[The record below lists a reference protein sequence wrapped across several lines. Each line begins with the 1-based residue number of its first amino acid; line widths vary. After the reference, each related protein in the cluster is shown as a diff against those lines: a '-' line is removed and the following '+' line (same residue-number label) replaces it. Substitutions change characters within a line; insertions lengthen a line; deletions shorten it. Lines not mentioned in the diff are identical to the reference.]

1 MAKANKKEA
10 LIKKQMS
17 ELPSLTGMKEMS
29 LQAVSDFPF
38 IEITDNATA
47 TEARKNRTGLVKVR
61 VNLQKQRTLINKKL
75 SEIKGAVKDETDEV
89 ILITKPHEERQQE
102 VIDIWDEE
110 KEVEKNKKIKLEEIR
125 VDLIKGRISNTEE
138 TINEFIEKM
147 DLDNFTEVNHDILE
161 ALLKGRKTGDIDFDF
176 MEFEVLYDDMEERML
191 KSYNDELEKLK
202 VIEKE
207 RLENLDKEQ
216 KAQIDSIYRDCS
228 ELLFEEKD
236 LGSLKMK
243 VHEMLSTGYDFGGN
257 IDGFNTTKET
267 IIKQLNARISTL
279 KSEQLQKDKENRLTF
294 LEELA
299 QHREAIL
306 KGIENMTIDN
316 TENFKTSLR
325 TLIDKPHF
333 DTDLIVPEYEEMK
346 VLANK
351 SLKRRE
357 IKIAN
362 EQKEIDKKAK
372 KEEQALEKRT
382 KERRA
387 ELRTLDLET
396 IGDSF
401 TGFGIYIGN
410 DKITSFINKDWDE
423 LVSSI
428 PESKKVFKANDRKE
442 KLRQKNLKDTKEG
455 LINKIQKISKSYKS
469 DKIKTT
475 EIKDLETEIEKELL
489 NWGSRMEAL
498 INDF

>member
-1 MAKANKKEA
+1 
-10 LIKKQMS
+10 
-17 ELPSLTGMKEMS
+17 
-29 LQAVSDFPF
+29 
-38 IEITDNATA
+38 
-47 TEARKNRTGLVKVR
+47 
-61 VNLQKQRTLINKKL
+61 
-75 SEIKGAVKDETDEV
+75 
-89 ILITKPHEERQQE
+89 
-102 VIDIWDEE
+102 
-110 KEVEKNKKIKLEEIR
+110 
-125 VDLIKGRISNTEE
+125 
-138 TINEFIEKM
+138 M